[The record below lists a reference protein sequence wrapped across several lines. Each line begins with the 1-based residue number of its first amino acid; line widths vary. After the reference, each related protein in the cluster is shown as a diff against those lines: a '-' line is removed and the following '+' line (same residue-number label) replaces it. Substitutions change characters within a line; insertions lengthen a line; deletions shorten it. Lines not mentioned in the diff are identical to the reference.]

1 MVKFPARS
9 LFWGAAFWWGP
20 TKLLGIFG
28 YGKNFLGEPDILIEV
43 LKNFKNSGAPTREQ
57 TYLYPSVP
65 EEQLYIITNGC
76 WQAWHTHFVDINN
89 QRQGQKLLIIKR
101 PKTSRPLCNPWREFF
116 GRFYSRF
123 CLFFNNRVACWLC
136 HFLCFGRP
144 SVEVCLS

>member
-1 MVKFPARS
+1 MGTDKTFGD
-9 LFWGAAFWWGP
+9 FWIRQNFSWRTRYIDRNVGL
-20 TKLLGIFG
+20 KLPSKIQVPLQ
-28 YGKNFLGEPDILIEV
+28 E
-43 LKNFKNSGAPTREQ
+43 SEQ

-101 PKTSRPLCNPWREFF
+101 PKTSRPLCNPWRDFF

-136 HFLCFGRP
+136 HFFMFWKTFSGGLF
-144 SVEVCLS
+144 VIIQLLT